1 MKEELKQAI
10 NALSTQIMD
19 NRAMLYQARANIE
32 ENRLMVLSNYAAAS
46 SGNQQLA
53 IHNTDDIFKSRKTI
67 LDSYDCETEEQARY
81 VDAAKDR
88 SELDLLIHSAELNR
102 RSMLLNQKMVAI
114 NAQLIEANREVMEL
128 NQEMLE
134 FNEENLDTNQELI
147 SGVLNPLLADA
158 ATIEELSQENDES
171 VSELELLVDSNRK
184 RVLDLLSQSKENR
197 KMTISDKQAIGERKE
212 SLYANRD
219 QITLMRNTIG
229 MKVDYADLFLDG
241 AED

>member
-1 MKEELKQAI
+1 
-10 NALSTQIMD
+10 
-19 NRAMLYQARANIE
+19 
-32 ENRLMVLSNYAAAS
+32 
-46 SGNQQLA
+46 
-53 IHNTDDIFKSRKTI
+53 
-67 LDSYDCETEEQARY
+67 
-81 VDAAKDR
+81 
-88 SELDLLIHSAELNR
+88 
-102 RSMLLNQKMVAI
+102 
-114 NAQLIEANREVMEL
+114 
-128 NQEMLE
+128 MLE

-158 ATIEELSQENDES
+158 ATIEDLSQENDES